1 MLNPLTNQRELKLR
15 ASRSGGFEV
24 CCIVK
29 LCLYIIQDPP
39 VYCGLFD
46 GVPDSE
52 ELALLGCL
60 VSSFLCDRS
69 WLFLAAV
76 AVLSTI
82 FTGLLRRY
90 AVSRQLMDRPNERS
104 SHSVPIPRGG
114 GVAIVIAFLGGLL
127 VSGDGTASAVTTAL
141 LGGGICVAVVGFID
155 DHGHIAARWR
165 LLAHFSCAAWIL
177 YWIGVPRL
185 ELMGSAFDLGALG
198 AVLAALYLVWM
209 LNLYNFMDG
218 IDGIAGGEAL
228 IVGAGGTAIYWL
240 AGLPLAGDVGLP
252 ALLASAALGFLV
264 WNFPPAKI
272 FMGDAGSGFLG
283 LMLGALSLQAA
294 VTRPVL
300 LWCWLVL
307 LGVFIVDATVTLI
320 RRLLR
325 GERVYEA
332 HRSHAYQHAARQAG
346 AHRPVTLAVVAIN
359 VFWLLP
365 WALAIAAG
373 WIEGV
378 IGLAIAYV
386 PLLVLAFRFRAGEN
400 DHIQISSATE
410 GTP

>member
-1 MLNPLTNQRELKLR
+1 MGLSEGSPAFPGWPIL
-15 ASRSGGFEV
+15 
-24 CCIVK
+24 IV
-29 LCLYIIQDPP
+29 
-39 VYCGLFD
+39 
-46 GVPDSE
+46 
-52 ELALLGCL
+52 
-60 VSSFLCDRS
+60 
-69 WLFLAAV
+69 V
-76 AVLSTI
+76 AVLSAVL
-82 FTGLLRRY
+82 TGLTRRY
-90 AVSRQLMDRPNERS
+90 AMSRQILDRPNERS
-104 SHSVPIPRGG
+104 SHSVPMPRGG
-114 GVAIVIAFLGGLL
+114 GVAIVVAFLVGLL
-127 VSGDGTASAVTTAL
+127 LMGEGVSFAATVAL
-141 LGGGICVAVVGFID
+141 FGAGIGVAVIGFVD

-177 YWIGVPRL
+177 YWIGVPRI
-185 ELMGSAFDLGALG
+185 ELMGSAVDLGALG

-218 IDGIAGGEAL
+218 IDGIAGVEAL
-228 IVGAGGTAIYWL
+228 IVGVGGTVIYWL

-252 ALLASAALGFLV
+252 ALLAATALGFLV

-294 VTRPVL
+294 VARPVL

-332 HRSHAYQHAARQAG
+332 HRSHAYQHASREFG
-346 AHRPVTLAVVAIN
+346 AHRPVTLAVAVLN

-365 WALAIAAG
+365 WAMVISSG
-373 WIEGV
+373 RVDGV
-378 IGLAIAYV
+378 VGLVVAYI
-386 PLLVLAFRFRAGEN
+386 PLLALALRFRAGL
-400 DHIQISSATE
+400 
-410 GTP
+410 P